1 MHMASASARWTAEMV
16 RALPED
22 RNRYEVI
29 DGELIVSPGPSWRHQ
44 HTVQRLVIRLTEYLD
59 RTRIGHLVTGPGDI
73 EFARDTLVEP
83 DLFVVPLID
92 GDIPLRWEDVRSLV
106 LVIEVLSPSS
116 GRRDRLRKRKLYL
129 REGAQEYWIVDT
141 DSRLVERWIQG
152 RTMPEIIDDTLEW
165 LPANASEPF
174 VMNLQDY
181 FADILKGKDPT
192 RHE

>member
-44 HTVQRLVIRLTEYLD
+44 HAVQRLVIRLTEYLD
-59 RTRIGHLVTGPGDI
+59 RTRVGHLVIGPGDI
-73 EFARDTLVEP
+73 EFAPDTLVEP

-92 GDIPLRWEDVRSLV
+92 GNIPLRWEEVRSLL

-116 GRRDRLRKRKLYL
+116 GRRGRLRKRKLYL
-129 REGAQEYWIVDT
+129 REGAQEYWIVDV
-141 DSRLVERWIQG
+141 DSRLIERWNQG
-152 RTMPEIIDDTLEW
+152 RAMPEIVDDILEW
-165 LPANASEPF
+165 WPTSAKEPF
-174 VMNLQDY
+174 VLNLKDY
-181 FADILKGKDPT
+181 FAEVFSGG
-192 RHE
+192 R